1 MRARKDEKNEMSDR
15 EARAMA
21 AAEFVEV
28 DGKQFKLRP
37 ISIQNLV
44 DLEREAM
51 SHYKRQYLMTYRDNA
66 DLLGD
71 DAKSMLRQKMEEVA
85 KWELHD
91 LPQKDVFDTSQVP
104 LTDAVKKWL
113 EENFGQLPDTDTA
126 IHAVL
131 VTALDTGQLKSSE
144 LKKLT
149 GKLPIQGRVRFDQ
162 WWVTGSME
170 GMLSLITTSIRQEHP
185 DLTAKDVSSWPL
197 AKIIETARLVEGV
210 TSASMGNG

>member
-1 MRARKDEKNEMSDR
+1 VRARKDEKNEMSDR

>member
-1 MRARKDEKNEMSDR
+1 
-15 EARAMA
+15 MA

>member
-1 MRARKDEKNEMSDR
+1 MSDR